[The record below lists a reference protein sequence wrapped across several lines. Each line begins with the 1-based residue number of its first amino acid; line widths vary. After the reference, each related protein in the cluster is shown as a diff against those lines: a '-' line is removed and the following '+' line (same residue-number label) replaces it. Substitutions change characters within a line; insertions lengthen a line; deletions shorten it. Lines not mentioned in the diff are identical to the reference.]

1 MKTTSLPIVSFLAA
15 LAAAIFLP
23 MGATAACILLTVTGA
38 AAVLSADYGREIHPL
53 RVSAPVVSFEPAA
66 HKSAELNR
74 AA

>member
-23 MGATAACILLTVTGA
+23 IGATAACILLTVTGA
-38 AAVLSADYGREIHPL
+38 AAILAVDYGREIQPL
-53 RVSAPVVSFEPAA
+53 RVNASIVSFEPSA
-66 HKSAELNR
+66 HKAVELNH